1 MLFFAVFKVIFIL
14 QFTYCNINFFWKLN
28 KKYTLVL
35 SAGFEPFHNLSCGRS
50 HFSMCSLALD
60 KFTLQRFFGLVLLF
74 VGLFLNQSSW
84 SEWHW
89 SEGKCVNLYNMLVG
103 WVNPLDISKK
113 TALTGRSCLD
123 FACQCAGA
131 ENFMERFSVLYG
143 DKIFVRT
150 TAWSSQRMTT
160 IISCCFL
167 TQLSEGVS

>member
-1 MLFFAVFKVIFIL
+1 MLDSSLFI
-14 QFTYCNINFFWKLN
+14 T
-28 KKYTLVL
+28 
-35 SAGFEPFHNLSCGRS
+35 
-50 HFSMCSLALD
+50 SLAADLIFQCVHWPLTNLHC
-60 KFTLQRFFGLVLLF
+60 KGFLVLVLLF

-89 SEGKCVNLYNMLVG
+89 SEGICVNLYNMLLG
-103 WVNPLDISKK
+103 WVNPLDTSKK
-113 TALTGRSCLD
+113 TAFTGRSCLD

-150 TAWSSQRMTT
+150 TVWSSQQVTT

-167 TQLSEGVS
+167 TQLLEEVSLRFCCSWTLNNHR